1 MHAAPSVEVAR
12 AAVTGEAVRS
22 PVIVAGVPFAGLATP
37 QTDPRR
43 RRLVSAALERAASVI
58 ALALSRERT
67 DATQRV
73 QAVRRLLERVT
84 RPSAGARLGDDAA
97 LASLSAAAGLPQ
109 HPRGWLAVVAADD
122 AGPTATVLQ
131 QAAFDAGLAVAV
143 APVLGAVTAVV
154 AVPAPGPGGG
164 PTRWSATGCVGGE
177 LPADEVLADVLT
189 AALRAEPP
197 GRSTTFAIGA
207 PTCSSRWRPTWHT
220 DGRRP
225 PRHGP

>member
-1 MHAAPSVEVAR
+1 
-12 AAVTGEAVRS
+12 
-22 PVIVAGVPFAGLATP
+22 
-37 QTDPRR
+37 
-43 RRLVSAALERAASVI
+43 
-58 ALALSRERT
+58 
-67 DATQRV
+67 
-73 QAVRRLLERVT
+73 VT

-164 PTRWSATGCVGGE
+164 PDPVVSNRLCRRRATGRRGARRRPHRGPEGRAARTVDDVRSRGADLLLTLETYLAHGRSATAAARALSLQRQSLYQRIERIRALVGPD
-177 LPADEVLADVLT
+177 LDDPR
-189 AALRAEPP
+189 AALDLALAVRAQRLSMHARAPLDQ
-197 GRSTTFAIGA
+197 A
-207 PTCSSRWRPTWHT
+207 PTGGVGPVTE
-220 DGRRP
+220 GRGR
-225 PRHGP
+225 